1 MKRFLSIIL
10 ALAIPISTVW
20 AGHGKH
26 GGRSGYH
33 GRHGGHFSS
42 MSPRGGHKFS
52 RSGPKFSPSKWGT
65 YRNWSG
71 RKWGGGKWSGG
82 SRDFV
87 PLFGLGHSL
96 RALLR
101 LLSLWVLP
109 LVQVRIWLSLLL
121 GLVPILPLG
130 LSLLVLS
137 FVLV

>member
-42 MSPRGGHKFS
+42 MSPQGGHKFS
-52 RSGPKFSPSKWGT
+52 RSGPKFSRGKWGT

-71 RKWGGGKWSGG
+71 RKWSGGGRGWY
-82 SRDFV
+82 

-101 LLSLWVLP
+101 LFFLWGLP
-109 LVQVRIWLSLLL
+109 LLQVRIWLSLLL
-121 GLVPILPLG
+121 GLVPILALG

-137 FVLV
+137 FVLVRL